1 MEECN
6 MIRLTTLLTE
16 TAITPE
22 TVKRVNNTEILAY
35 ANGLIDSMIK
45 PIPGVRGVFKGV
57 VRDYVNALN
66 KNATVIVTQIQTGKG
81 ADTAAL
87 YIRTLSSIVYAKLS
101 GLNTVIKFA
110 VSKLYTEDEL
120 RTTLENNRANIG
132 LLYDVTL
139 KYALMNMTDMKNLT
153 SMQWYDK
160 AADKL
165 IARKASYIDQ
175 MIDAIIKTIYD
186 K

>member
-1 MEECN
+1 

-22 TVKRVNNTEILAY
+22 TVKHINNTEILKE
-35 ANGLIDSMIK
+35 ANDLIDSLIK
-45 PIPGVRGVFKGV
+45 NIPGVRGVFKGI

-66 KNATVIVTQIQTGKG
+66 KNANLIVTQIRTGKG
-81 ADTAAL
+81 TETASL
-87 YIRTLSSIVYAKLS
+87 YIRTLSDIMYAKLS

-110 VSKLYTEDEL
+110 VSKLYTQDEL
-120 RTTLENNRANIG
+120 RTTLENNRGNIG
-132 LLYDVTL
+132 LIYDVIL
-139 KYALMNMTDMKNLT
+139 KTALMNMTDIKNLT
-153 SMQWYDK
+153 SLEWYDK

-175 MIDAIIKTIYD
+175 IIDAIIKTIYN